1 MADAQDII
9 DRLMNDERFQR
20 VARFSNKVYADE
32 PILTTGRQMKTYL
45 PDRYREMRAI
55 SRWQPGREG
64 GQGRW
69 LSEAELFYRQGMFM
83 ADFEDD
89 CPYHGTFKSYY
100 PTYNAMSDRQLR
112 GYFTWRAAVRRG
124 TIEETSLSFAYVYLY
139 ELICGIGV
147 EGAADGFG
155 RLSSFWRAYREFSPE
170 IDRFARV
177 WLQDYVV
184 YHGLDPKLVADQKGM
199 RFDRAVAAL
208 IEVQTE
214 ALGRAGSDA
223 ARAPRRS
230 AKQGTLLPPD
240 PKLEGRLAHAVDTL
254 STYRILDGKF
264 GREHPEAVCHAV
276 TAVWVQ
282 LHRYY
287 DKHRKAGIIES
298 LFGESAELPYT
309 MFASAVFFDPA
320 RHPDTEV
327 ALNPL
332 CRFRCKDGLWTCDR
346 LHGSR
351 SRSAK
356 LGEVLR
362 TIDRSL
368 RNASAYPHP
377 LKDEKIPRY
386 LEQIVERE
394 VAAWLAWSEAHAPR
408 HIDIDL
414 SKLSGIRAVAAETRE
429 ALLIDEEREDTPI
442 NHDDALVPNY
452 APAGSTRADQPAK
465 ETAPGPSNARP
476 VPPAPASNA
485 AARPDPAAAFEAQ
498 VVGGLYAD
506 APQPASEP
514 TEPQPA
520 PDGAHP
526 LTPAQQAYLAAL
538 CAGDTAAA
546 ARALDAAN
554 TTEDLFVDAINEALF
569 DLIGDTAI
577 EFGTAGPEPVEDYL
591 PDIEEL
597 LHHA

>member
-9 DRLMNDERFQR
+9 ERLMNDERFQR

-32 PILTTGRQMKTYL
+32 PILTTGRQMKNYL

-89 CPYHGTFKSYY
+89 CPYHGAFKSYY

-112 GYFTWRAAVRRG
+112 GYFTWRTSVRHG
-124 TIEETSLSFAYVYLY
+124 TVEETSLSFAYVYLY

-147 EGAADGFG
+147 DDAADGFEL
-155 RLSSFWRAYREFSPE
+155 LSSFWRTYREFSPE
-170 IDRFARV
+170 IDRFVRV

-184 YHGLDPKLVADQKGM
+184 YHGLDPELIADQKGM
-199 RFDRAVAAL
+199 RFDRAVVEL
-208 IEVQTE
+208 IGAQTE
-214 ALGRAGSDA
+214 AIARTDA
-223 ARAPRRS
+223 DTPRSPRRN

-240 PKLEGRLAHAVDTL
+240 PELEERLAHAVDAL

-264 GREHPEAVCHAV
+264 GREHPEAVCHV
-276 TAVWVQ
+276 VSAVWIQ
-282 LHRYY
+282 LYRYY
-287 DKHRKAGIIES
+287 AKHRKAGIIES

-309 MFASAVFFDPA
+309 MFASAVFFDPV

-356 LGEVLR
+356 LGEAMR
-362 TIDRSL
+362 AIDRAL
-368 RNASAYPHP
+368 RRACDYPHP

-394 VAAWLAWSEAHAPR
+394 VAAWVAWSEAHAPR
-408 HIDIDL
+408 RIDIDL

-429 ALLIDEEREDTPI
+429 ALLIDEEREDAPVDSADVFTPE
-442 NHDDALVPNY
+442 
-452 APAGSTRADQPAK
+452 PA
-465 ETAPGPSNARP
+465 
-476 VPPAPASNA
+476 
-485 AARPDPAAAFEAQ
+485 
-498 VVGGLYAD
+498 
-506 APQPASEP
+506 P
-514 TEPQPA
+514 TEPAHVFRPEEDAVPGPADARPA
-520 PDGAHP
+520 PPASADRPAAGADPVAPAKTHATENPRADALPSASQLAAAPLATDATCP
-526 LTPAQQAYLAAL
+526 LTPPQAAYLAAL
-538 CAGDTAAA
+538 CSGDAAAA
-546 ARALDAAN
+546 ARALNAAN
-554 TTEDLFVDAINEALF
+554 TTEDLLVDDINEALF

-577 EFGTAGPEPVEDYL
+577 EFGPTGPEPVEDYL
-591 PDIEEL
+591 PDLEEL

>member
-230 AKQGTLLPPD
+230 AKQGTLLPPG

-264 GREHPEAVCHAV
+264 GREHPEAVCHVV

-309 MFASAVFFDPA
+309 MFASAVFFDPV

-332 CRFRCKDGLWTCDR
+332 CHFRCKDGLWTCDR

-368 RNASAYPHP
+368 RNASAFPHP

-386 LEQIVERE
+386 LE
-394 VAAWLAWSEAHAPR
+394 
-408 HIDIDL
+408 
-414 SKLSGIRAVAAETRE
+414 
-429 ALLIDEEREDTPI
+429 
-442 NHDDALVPNY
+442 
-452 APAGSTRADQPAK
+452 
-465 ETAPGPSNARP
+465 
-476 VPPAPASNA
+476 
-485 AARPDPAAAFEAQ
+485 
-498 VVGGLYAD
+498 
-506 APQPASEP
+506 
-514 TEPQPA
+514 
-520 PDGAHP
+520 
-526 LTPAQQAYLAAL
+526 
-538 CAGDTAAA
+538 
-546 ARALDAAN
+546 
-554 TTEDLFVDAINEALF
+554 
-569 DLIGDTAI
+569 
-577 EFGTAGPEPVEDYL
+577 
-591 PDIEEL
+591 
-597 LHHA
+597 

>member
-264 GREHPEAVCHAV
+264 GREHPEAVCHVV

-309 MFASAVFFDPA
+309 MFASAVFFDPV

-332 CRFRCKDGLWTCDR
+332 CHFRCKDGLWTCDR

-356 LGEVLR
+356 LGEVLH

>member
-264 GREHPEAVCHAV
+264 GREHPEAVCHVV

-309 MFASAVFFDPA
+309 MFASAVFFDPV

-332 CRFRCKDGLWTCDR
+332 CHFRCKDGLWTCDR

>member
-264 GREHPEAVCHAV
+264 GREHPEAVCHVV

-309 MFASAVFFDPA
+309 MFASAVFFDPV

-332 CRFRCKDGLWTCDR
+332 CHFRCKDGLWTCDR

-485 AARPDPAAAFEAQ
+485 AARPDPAATFEAQ

>member
-89 CPYHGTFKSYY
+89 CPYRGTFKSYY

-155 RLSSFWRAYREFSPE
+155 SLSSFWRAYREFSPE

-264 GREHPEAVCHAV
+264 GREHPEAVCHVV

-309 MFASAVFFDPA
+309 MFASAVFFDPV

-332 CRFRCKDGLWTCDR
+332 CHFRCKDGLWTCDR

-452 APAGSTRADQPAK
+452 APAGSSRADQPAK

>member
-147 EGAADGFG
+147 EGGADGFG

-264 GREHPEAVCHAV
+264 GREHPEAVCHVV

-309 MFASAVFFDPA
+309 MFASAVFFDPV

-332 CRFRCKDGLWTCDR
+332 CHFRCKDGLWTCDR

-368 RNASAYPHP
+368 RNASSYPHP

-485 AARPDPAAAFEAQ
+485 AARPDPAATFEAQ

>member
-264 GREHPEAVCHAV
+264 GREHPEAACHVV

-298 LFGESAELPYT
+298 MFGESAELPYT
-309 MFASAVFFDPA
+309 MFASAVFFDPV

-332 CRFRCKDGLWTCDR
+332 CHFRCKDGLWTCDR

-465 ETAPGPSNARP
+465 ETAPGSSNARP

-514 TEPQPA
+514 TEPQLA

>member
-264 GREHPEAVCHAV
+264 GREHPEAVCHVV

-309 MFASAVFFDPA
+309 MFASAVFFDPV

-332 CRFRCKDGLWTCDR
+332 CHFRCKDGLWTCDR

-554 TTEDLFVDAINEALF
+554 TTEDLFVDVINEALF